1 MAIYR
6 CELSSGSR
14 AKGQS
19 AAAKFDYICRQE
31 KYANHA
37 DRCLYVASHIPQEFA
52 HAREFW
58 HCADKHERANARLFQ
73 EFKLSLPIE
82 FKNKLG
88 PQIEMVEDFIA
99 KAIGNHPYTYAIHEG
114 KGHNPHAHVIFSE
127 RLMDGVE
134 RDKEIYFKRANT
146 KNPELGGA
154 QKDRRLKS
162 VDFLCE
168 ARVQWEN
175 SVNEGLHRNATLL
188 QKVMGNVPRVDHRSR
203 RERGLE
209 PALPAHLNKAIEDKI
224 KHMEFE
230 SGSKENS
237 RRHDKT
243 SLKDAKDRIREQAIS
258 VRERFKGDFQ
268 ELGRQ
273 AQHNDCRA
281 RERHREIKQSIG
293 RAEQVQ
299 QDGLQSISRSL
310 AERNQHS
317 ERLQEDFTRDHQHIG
332 ELLRRTQ
339 ESCKLSQHGIE
350 KEHHRPGEHSPAGS
364 IQRPRKSRVSN
375 QLTLRDFKLPEGK
388 VESCL
393 NRERRENPRMGQGI
407 GDLAERVRSRTQ
419 SIGNGLR
426 KAVERTKR
434 GIKRVQ
440 NQFERCVK
448 IASESLRRHGTAL
461 LSLADKVKGG
471 ISTQKPL
478 KGFKTPQI
486 DFWDNNLVP
495 EKRVELAVGKS
506 QKMIKPQRPPEYV
519 CPVQE
524 EKREIARSLERIT
537 QSFSRS
543 QDVEEDRGM
552 QRSISRW

>member
-14 AKGQS
+14 SKGQS
-19 AAAKFDYICRQE
+19 ASAKFDYICRQE

-37 DRCLYVASHIPQEFA
+37 DRCLYVSSHMPDAFAS
-52 HAREFW
+52 AREFW
-58 HCADKHERANARLFQ
+58 NCADKHERTNARLFQ

-82 FKNKLG
+82 FKNNMKA
-88 PQIEMVEDFIA
+88 QIETVENFIS

-127 RLMDGVE
+127 RVLDGVE
-134 RDKEIYFKRANT
+134 REKEIYFKRAN
-146 KNPELGGA
+146 KKSPELGGA

-162 VDFLCE
+162 VEFLCE

-175 SVNEGLHRNATLL
+175 TVNESLSRNATLL

-209 PALPAHLNKAIEDKI
+209 PAVPAHLNKAIEDKI

-237 RRHDKT
+237 RRNDSK
-243 SLKDAKDRIREQAIS
+243 SLRDAKDRIRKQAID

-273 AQHNDCRA
+273 AQYNDRKA
-281 RERHREIKQSIG
+281 REKDREIEQSIG

-299 QDGLQSISRSL
+299 QDGLQSISRAL
-310 AERNQHS
+310 AERNQHT
-317 ERLQEDFTRDHQHIG
+317 ERLQEDFTRDHQHID

-339 ESCKLSQHGIE
+339 ESCKLSQHSIA
-350 KEHHRPGEHSPAGS
+350 KEHNRPGELSPSGS

-388 VESCL
+388 IESCL
-393 NRERRENPRMGQGI
+393 KRERRENPRMGQGI

-419 SIGNGLR
+419 SIGDGFR

-448 IASESLRRHGTAL
+448 IASESLRRHGAAL
-461 LSLADKVKGG
+461 LSLADKVKGE
-471 ISTQKPL
+471 ITTQEPV

-486 DFWDNNLVP
+486 DFWDNSLVP
-495 EKRVELAVGKS
+495 EKRVELAVGKTEKKIS
-506 QKMIKPQRPPEYV
+506 PLRPPEYV
-519 CPVQE
+519 CPVQG

-552 QRSISRW
+552 ERSISRW